1 MIIHING
8 WPGVGKKTIGGIVS
22 HQLAARFIHNHVLHD
37 VAFACAGRGEADQ
50 WPLYEKVREAAYEV
64 LKRKPDNEIFVMTN
78 ALTEAAKEIE
88 AWSRVV
94 ELAIDRNVALIP
106 IVLNADIE
114 ELCKRVS
121 SPERLETKLKD
132 SSALRQMV
140 QNYSLQVPSVH
151 ETQEFEV
158 GGLSAMQAASDIVDY
173 VKRLST
179 DCKPASSR
187 HLEFN

>member
-22 HQLAARFIHNHVLHD
+22 HQLSARFIHNHVLHD
-37 VAFACAGRGEADQ
+37 VAFACAGRGDADQ
-50 WPLYEKVREAAYEV
+50 WPLYEKVRAAAYEV
-64 LKRKPDNEIFVMTN
+64 LKRRPDGEIFVMTN
-78 ALTEAAKEIE
+78 ALTEAPKEIE

-94 ELAIDRNVALIP
+94 ELAIDRKVALIP

-114 ELCKRVS
+114 ELAKRVS

-140 QNYSLQVPSVH
+140 QSYSLQVPSVP

-158 GGLSAMQAASDIVDY
+158 GRLSAIQAASDIVNY
-173 VKRLST
+173 VKQVSA
-179 DCKPASSR
+179 DCNTASSK
-187 HLEFN
+187 HLELN